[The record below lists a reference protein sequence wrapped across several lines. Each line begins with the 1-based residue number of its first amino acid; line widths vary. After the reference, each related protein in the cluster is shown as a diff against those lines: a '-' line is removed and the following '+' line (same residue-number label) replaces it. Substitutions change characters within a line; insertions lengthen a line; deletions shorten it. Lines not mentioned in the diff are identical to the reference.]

1 MVQHSDFDDPNV
13 REVIVVGGGI
23 AGLSA
28 AIYLGRAQRDTLV
41 IDSGH
46 SMAKWEPVVENYLGF
61 PRGVGGEELL
71 KNGRAQAEKHEVRF
85 VRDEIKN
92 VSARDSVFVLKGKK
106 KTYRTKRLLLATGI
120 FHLPPEIPGVKQCLG
135 HSMFFCKDC
144 DGYRVREKRIAIVG
158 ANNEAVEYALGML
171 HYSACVIVATNGD
184 RPRWDKRHARWLEE
198 YEIPV
203 ARKRI
208 CDVEHRKRKI
218 RALEFGNGESVKIDY
233 LFTTRG
239 DIFHNQLA
247 KKLGAKIDS
256 GRPDQSRPMHAHE
269 RAAIVCRGLRH
280 ARELPDDYR
289 RRPGRRR
296 GAGDQSR
303 SVRREPR
310 HAFAPPVSGRAA
322 RRRKRRCRK
331 FPEQNGKAGKNNG
344 IRTISRAGERTVGGN
359 PDVCPHDHVVRRRGG
374 SDQLVRA
381 AHLGR
386 EGQERPRHH
395 AERAER
401 GIQTFRDGP

>member
-1 MVQHSDFDDPNV
+1 MVQHSDFNDPNV

-71 KNGRAQAEKHEVRF
+71 KNGRAQAKKHEVRF
-85 VRDEIKN
+85 VRDEIRN
-92 VSARDSVFVLKGKK
+92 VSAQDSVFVLKGKK
-106 KTYRTKRLLLATGI
+106 KTYRTKRLLLTTGI

-144 DGYRVREKRIAIVG
+144 DGYRVREKRIAIIG

-171 HYSACVIVATNGD
+171 HYSACVIVATNGE
-184 RPRWDKRHARWLEE
+184 RAHWDKRHARWLEE

-203 ARKRI
+203 LRERI
-208 CDVEHRKRKI
+208 RDVLHRRRKI
-218 RALEFGNGESVKIDY
+218 RALEFADQEAVKIDY

-247 KKLGAKIDS
+247 KKLGAKIDAD
-256 GRPDQSRPMHAHE
+256 GQIKVDQCLRTNVPRLYAAGCVTPANCQMIIAAGQGAAAAQAINRDLFEESLATHSLRQF
-269 RAAIVCRGLRH
+269 RAVQLVEEKTVPEISKTNRK
-280 ARELPDDYR
+280 
-289 RRPGRRR
+289 
-296 GAGDQSR
+296 
-303 SVRREPR
+303 
-310 HAFAPPVSGRAA
+310 A
-322 RRRKRRCRK
+322 RRK
-331 FPEQNGKAGKNNG
+331 
-344 IRTISRAGERTVGGN
+344 
-359 PDVCPHDHVVRRRGG
+359 
-374 SDQLVRA
+374 
-381 AHLGR
+381 
-386 EGQERPRHH
+386 
-395 AERAER
+395 
-401 GIQTFRDGP
+401 